1 MGMVKDKVPLPV
13 TDYDYYEVF
22 AREEMD
28 GNLFHLG
35 CLSAP
40 NREAA
45 ISHAR
50 LMYSEKPWVEM
61 CIVPRGEAK
70 LSARTLLEI
79 SDGIERKLQPSG
91 ATAGGAE
98 TEAAKRIS
106 FVTAR
111 GPTSAGCAATK
122 VRIQGWR
129 QGH

>member
-61 CIVPRGEAK
+61 CIVPRE
-70 LSARTLLEI
+70 SVI
-79 SDGIERKLQPSG
+79 PIIQPNDILG
-91 ATAGGAE
+91 AA
-98 TEAAKRIS
+98 S
-106 FVTAR
+106 
-111 GPTSAGCAATK
+111 
-122 VRIQGWR
+122 
-129 QGH
+129 